1 MDNLISVIVPVYN
14 AEKYLYTC
22 FKCLQNQTY
31 THFEVIL
38 IDDGSTDKS
47 FEILKK
53 FQKQDGR
60 FKAFTQKNSGVS
72 AARNRGL
79 ELSEGEYI
87 AYMDVDDRIKPDY
100 FERLL
105 SDALEHSADIVC
117 CGYEEVAF
125 KADETEE
132 IIRTVVYREEFR
144 ENAQGCVDDS
154 MTFGLYMYVVWAKL
168 FKKEIALIER
178 FEPIRYGEDT
188 RYMFAVIQHKPN
200 VYLSSYAGY
209 SYMRW
214 ENSATLTSKIKTRE
228 YENSKNWISVAEE
241 YVFPNV
247 SVSVYK
253 KARNE
258 YIRHVASYMLAMV
271 RNEKKQ
277 EFLKFKE
284 NKIFYKIAKE
294 GFELTFKNWV
304 IITSYRFSPRF
315 CWMLIKL
322 LKRK

>member
-1 MDNLISVIVPVYN
+1 
-14 AEKYLYTC
+14 
-22 FKCLQNQTY
+22 
-31 THFEVIL
+31 
-38 IDDGSTDKS
+38 
-47 FEILKK
+47 
-53 FQKQDGR
+53 
-60 FKAFTQKNSGVS
+60 
-72 AARNRGL
+72 
-79 ELSEGEYI
+79 
-87 AYMDVDDRIKPDY
+87 
-100 FERLL
+100 
-105 SDALEHSADIVC
+105 
-117 CGYEEVAF
+117 
-125 KADETEE
+125 
-132 IIRTVVYREEFR
+132 
-144 ENAQGCVDDS
+144 
-154 MTFGLYMYVVWAKL
+154 
-168 FKKEIALIER
+168 
-178 FEPIRYGEDT
+178 
-188 RYMFAVIQHKPN
+188 MFAVIQHKPN

-322 LKRK
+322 LNENKQRIENITKSLTVPCIYIIFGKVFKTDNILKGC

>member
-125 KADETEE
+125 KADGTE
-132 IIRTVVYREEFR
+132 IIIKAVANQEEFR
-144 ENAQGCVDDS
+144 EHAEGCIDGYIRNERYLD
-154 MTFGLYMYVVWAKL
+154 VVWAKL
-168 FKKEIALIER
+168 FKKETALLER
-178 FEPIRYGEDT
+178 FAPIRYGEDT
-188 RYMFAVIQHKPN
+188 RYMLAVIQHKPN
-200 VYLSSYAGY
+200 VYLSSYVGY
-209 SYMRW
+209 SYIRW
-214 ENSATLTSKIKTRE
+214 ENSATLTPEIKARE
-228 YENSKNWISVAEE
+228 YENYKNWISLMEE
-241 YVFPNV
+241 YVFPNMSDAV
-247 SVSVYK
+247 AEKAKNVYIK
-253 KARNE
+253 
-258 YIRHVASYMLAMV
+258 YIASYMLSMV
-271 RNEKKQ
+271 RNDKKQ
-277 EFLKFKE
+277 EFLKLKE
-284 NKIFYKIAKE
+284 NKIFSKIAKE
-294 GFELTFKNWV
+294 KFKLSLKDWV
-304 IITSYRFSPRF
+304 IIMSYRLSPRF
-315 CWMLIKL
+315 SWILIKL